1 MKILIFDFDGTIA
14 DTKTL
19 YYDAIYKNVRRFG
32 YSYNDIGKVIDMGK
46 NLRRTLRRLWL
57 NIIITEFMK
66 RRIMKDIVKKLP
78 KVQKC
83 EDVDYIRKIKGE
95 KILVTNSLK
104 EAVFPILKH
113 FNLSRE
119 FKEIYGFEDFEEK
132 SVFIKNYIK
141 KRSLKKENCF
151 YIGDRAAD
159 VKTAKDANCI
169 SIIISGKC
177 SWDSKK
183 DILKEN
189 PDFVVGSL
197 KDLSKLFES

>member
-1 MKILIFDFDGTIA
+1 MAGKILIFDFDGTIA
-14 DTKTL
+14 DTKAL
-19 YYDAIYKNVRRFG
+19 YYNAIYKNVKRFG
-32 YSYNDIGKVIDMGK
+32 YSYNDIRKVIDMGK
-46 NLRRTLRRLWL
+46 NLRRTLRRLGL
-57 NIIITEFMK
+57 NILATAFMK
-66 RRIMKDIVKKLP
+66 RRIMRDIVKELP

-83 EDVDYIRKIKGE
+83 EDVDYIKKIEGE

-113 FNLSRE
+113 FKLSRE

-132 SVFIKNYIK
+132 SVFIKDYIK
-141 KRSLKKENCF
+141 KRNLKKENCF

-169 SIIISGKC
+169 SVIISGKC

-189 PDFVVGSL
+189 PDFLLGSL
-197 KDLSKLFES
+197 RNLKKLF